1 MSVEVK
7 MSHDEKQDSSE
18 IRFIVSGEDRKLDGV
33 VFGMVFGAGQP
44 PEIRAEFLTNH
55 LTGLAEQAKA
65 AKAKAK
71 ELAKQQ
77 AAAKKAAEQGGP
89 PGAV

>member
-7 MSHDEKQDSSE
+7 MSHDENREASE
-18 IRFIVSGEDRKLDGV
+18 IRFILSGEERQMEGV
-33 VFGMVFGAGQP
+33 THGMIFGAGYP

-55 LTGLAEQAKA
+55 LNDLAEKAKA

-77 AAAKKAAEQGGP
+77 AKQQASES
-89 PGAV
+89 